1 MEKMFKRTLIGAAVA
16 SIVSFGSFADEGD
29 GGQVGINSPFD
40 VEVYG
45 VAAISTVNY
54 NVTDKESDSAG
65 FVVENESRIGFRA
78 SGDMTDSIR
87 VTMQIES
94 GYVDNTDWAHGGTA
108 GGVLGFRDTFIGLS
122 GDWGNVRVG
131 RVLTPLYE
139 IVDWPFSNPG
149 LGSVFDWGGINAHYD
164 RQSNQVRYDS
174 PKFGGFTFA
183 ASVGR
188 DDDDNGGGAGSAT
201 RDTYFGSANAKYAF
215 EKLTLMGAVE
225 SGKRSG
231 TTTEAKWD
239 IATGSGTDDNGNA
252 YVAGDNYYTAASTT
266 DDTDTLAYLV
276 GFDLA
281 LPAGFGLAA
290 AYKHEQLDQSNV
302 THDQGS
308 YSVIGQYWNGP
319 IGFKLGYAANLD
331 SEKGGVSQDDAE
343 NTISGQLMAVVNGFV
358 PYIRVAQR
366 TTNVKDSSDNRSDI
380 VTRVGLEY
388 GF

>member
-1 MEKMFKRTLIGAAVA
+1 MEKMFKRTLLGAAVA
-16 SIVSFGSFADEGD
+16 SVVSFGSFADEGA
-29 GGQVGINSPFD
+29 GGQVGINSDFD

-45 VAAISTVNY
+45 VAAISAVNY
-54 NVTDKESDSAG
+54 NTTDNKSDSSG
-65 FVVENESRIGFRA
+65 FAVENESRIGFRA

-94 GYVDNTDWAHGGTA
+94 GYVDNTDWAHGGA
-108 GGVLGFRDTFIGLS
+108 SGGVLGFRDTYIGMS
-122 GDWGNVRVG
+122 GDFGNVRIG

-188 DDDDNGGGAGSAT
+188 DDDDNGGGNAT
-201 RDTYFGSANAKYAF
+201 RDAYFAGANARYAF

-225 SGKRSG
+225 TGKRPGS
-231 TTTEAKWD
+231 TTAAEWK
-239 IATGSGTDDNGNA
+239 IAQESGTDDNGNA
-252 YVAGDNYYTAASTT
+252 YQPGDSYYTAASTT
-266 DDTDTLAYLV
+266 DDTDTLAYIV
-276 GFDLA
+276 GFEA
-281 LPAGFGLAA
+281 SLPAGFGLAA
-290 AYKHEQLDQSNV
+290 AYKQEQLKQGGV
-302 THDQGS
+302 KHDQGS

-331 SEKGGVSQDDAE
+331 SEKGGVNQDDADH
-343 NTISGQLMAVVNGFV
+343 TISGQLMAVVNGFV
-358 PYIRVAQR
+358 PYLRVAQR
-366 TTNVKDSSDNRSDI
+366 TTNVADSTENRSDI
-380 VTRVGLEY
+380 VTRIGLEY